1 MVCYQCVPC
10 KEGCICRC
18 HWYDMEPYF
27 SVTTAMLEN
36 SWCTCGHNMMYHT
49 INTASENTNIVNG
62 CSVCGCFG
70 FVKKKDLPS
79 RNPVFSKLMRE
90 FEEIH
95 NSKSAD
101 YAEDDNVYSNF
112 EFAAKYA
119 GVTVEQVF
127 MVLLGVK
134 VARMKELQKGKTP
147 NNESLLDTYKD
158 HAIYAAIMTAYV
170 ISHPKEGTNE

>member
-1 MVCYQCVPC
+1 MVCFQCTPC
-10 KEGCICRC
+10 RGECFCRC
-18 HWYDMEPYF
+18 HWYDLFPYE

-36 SWCTCGHNMMYHT
+36 SWCRCGHNKAMHLFT
-49 INTASENTNIVNG
+49 RNPGSEVTLSSCTKCG
-62 CSVCGCFG
+62 CSVYEETEM
-70 FVKKKDLPS
+70 VAS
-79 RNPVFSKLMRE
+79 RNPTFSKLMRE

-95 NSKSAD
+95 NAKSAD

-112 EFAAKYA
+112 EFAANYA
-119 GVTVEQVF
+119 GITVEQAF

-158 HAIYAAIMTAYV
+158 HAIYAAILTAYV
-170 ISHPKEGTNE
+170 ISHSKEEKE